1 MKLIILIL
9 ASDNDLYLQCQNMWR
24 SYMNTHSNIK
34 SYFIKYK
41 VGLHDD
47 VILENDTIFINGNEC
62 LIPGC
67 LVKTINSIDFLLK
80 TQEFDFI
87 FRTNMSSVVDLHK
100 FYNLL
105 NNYKNDYSGVIGCHN
120 NIKFA
125 SGAGLLLSKQL
136 CSNLITYKNLLNY
149 NLLDD
154 VSIGLLFQ
162 SNNVSISPL
171 TRFEVYNYENNINQI
186 TKEMIENYYHFR
198 CKSDKD
204 EKKTVLMMKKIVEL
218 IY

>member
-9 ASDNDLYLQCQNMWR
+9 ASDNDLYLHCQNMWR
-24 SYMNTHSNIK
+24 SYMNTHPNIK

-41 VGLHDD
+41 LDLSDD
-47 VILENDTIFINGNEC
+47 ILLENDTIFINGRESF
-62 LIPGC
+62 IPGC
-67 LVKTINSIDFLLK
+67 LVKTIKSIEFLLK
-80 TQEFDFI
+80 TQDFDFI
-87 FRTNMSSVVDLHK
+87 FRTNMSSVIDLHK

-105 NNYKNDYSGVIGCHN
+105 NNYKYDYSGVIGCHN

-125 SGAGLLLSKQL
+125 SGAGILLSKQL
-136 CSNLITYKNLLNY
+136 CSNLIINKNKLNY
-149 NLLDD
+149 NFLDD

-162 SNNVSISPL
+162 INNVSISPL
-171 TRFEVYNYENNINQI
+171 TRFEAYNYENNVNQI
-186 TKEMIENYYHFR
+186 TKEMIKDYYHFR

-204 EKKTVLMMKKIVEL
+204 NNKTLLMMKTIINL

>member
-1 MKLIILIL
+1 MLIL
-9 ASDNDLYLQCQNMWR
+9 ANDSGIYLECQKLWR
-24 SYMNTHSNIK
+24 IYMNLHPNIK

-41 VGLHDD
+41 VGLDDD
-47 VILENDTIFINGNEC
+47 VVLENDTIFINGNES

-67 LVKTINSIDFLLK
+67 LVKTLK
-80 TQEFDFI
+80 SVNYVLKNEDFDFI

-100 FYNLL
+100 FYNLVI
-105 NNYKNDYSGVIGCHN
+105 NNKNDYSGVIGSHN

-125 SGAGLLLSKQL
+125 SGAGILLSKKM

-162 SNNVSISPL
+162 SNNVSIYPL
-171 TRFEVYNYENNINQI
+171 TRFEAYNCENNVNQI
-186 TKEMIENYYHFR
+186 TKEMIKNYYHFR
-198 CKSDKD
+198 CKSDTD
-204 EKKTVLMMKKIVEL
+204 NNKTLLLMKKIIEL

>member
-1 MKLIILIL
+1 MKIIILIL
-9 ASDNDLYLQCQNMWR
+9 SNDSGHYLECQNMWR
-24 SYMNTHSNIK
+24 SYMNTHPNIK

-41 VGLHDD
+41 VGLNDD
-47 VILENDTIFINGNEC
+47 VILENDTIFINGNES

-67 LVKTINSIDFLLK
+67 LVKTLKSIDYVLK
-80 TQEFDFI
+80 NEEFDFI
-87 FRTNMSSVVDLHK
+87 FRTNMSSVVDLDK
-100 FYNLL
+100 FYNLVI
-105 NNYKNDYSGVIGCHN
+105 NNKNHYCGVIGTHN

-125 SGAGLLLSKQL
+125 SGAGILLSKKM

-162 SNNVSISPL
+162 SNNVSIYPL
-171 TRFEVYNYENNINQI
+171 TRFETYNYENNINQI
-186 TKEMIENYYHFR
+186 TKENIKNFYHFR
-198 CKSDKD
+198 CKSDTD
-204 EKKTVLMMKKIVEL
+204 NNKTLLLMKKIIEL